1 MYSHL
6 YTDWKHTRCSDTHI
20 TILPE
25 FVMPAGRE
33 AEFKAGFS
41 KFYDAT
47 KVDFPMCT
55 KFSGFNEFTRF
66 TMSPKGFVIL
76 HILQVHLSRT
86 VHTYNALFTLEG
98 RQGRIWLSLLWLWHP
113 RELRLLQGGICGRLW
128 QIFISLKGG
137 YAVSITNI
145 FHIKRGTNN
154 HCYNGVVFMATL

>member
-1 MYSHL
+1 
-6 YTDWKHTRCSDTHI
+6 
-20 TILPE
+20 
-25 FVMPAGRE
+25 MPAGRE

-66 TMSPKGFVIL
+66 TMSPKGFLIL
-76 HILQVHLSRT
+76 HILHVHLSRT

-98 RQGRIWLSLLWLWHP
+98 RQGRIWLSLLWLRHP

-128 QIFISLKGG
+128 QKIYLTERGICGQCNKHLSYQKRDEQSLLYWCCFYGHPI
-137 YAVSITNI
+137 VSQIRMLKQLFCTEL
-145 FHIKRGTNN
+145 
-154 HCYNGVVFMATL
+154 M